1 MKRPFVFL
9 LIGILTV
16 AVGALAFRL
25 PRLALR
31 PMHGDEANQ
40 AVKAGILLETGVYHY
55 DPSEH
60 HGPSLSYLSLPSLLS
75 PRTFAEMDEDVLRIV
90 HNLTQPSLWFH
101 GARIFAETDEEMF
114 RIVPVVFGVGVI
126 LLLLLVGDGLGRAA
140 AVVAGVLLAISPAM
154 VFYSRY
160 YVQEMLLVFFTLAA
174 IACGWRYV
182 RTKSVA
188 WAAMAGASIGLA
200 HATKETWVLAAAAM
214 TAGLVLEA
222 LWTRLRDGPQAPL
235 RKLLRL
241 WAIVG
246 GVVAAVVVAAL
257 LYSSFGAN
265 LCGPLDSVLTFS
277 SYLNKAFENKLH
289 DHPWYYYLLMLVAD
303 RPARGFFWSEGLIV
317 GLSLVGFV
325 AALTRKGV
333 PDEHKPLARFLA
345 FYTLILTALYS
356 AISYK
361 TPWCML
367 SFFAGMILLAGVG
380 AVALVRL
387 LPGRPLKA
395 IACVVLAAAAAQ
407 LGWQAYQLNYRFYA
421 DQRNPY
427 VYAHPSADVLN
438 LAARMEQLAKV
449 APEGYNMQVHVITP
463 ENYWPLPWYLRRFNQ
478 DHVGFWHDV
487 DLWWGDVK
495 GLPPPAV
502 VIVSPEVEAAVEE
515 RLKGPYNRQSIYG
528 LRPTVLLQVWV
539 RESLWE
545 KMLSG
550 ESKGGGAK

>member
-9 LIGILTV
+9 LIGIVAV

-40 AVKAGILLETGVYHY
+40 AVKAGILLETGAYRY
-55 DPSEH
+55 NPDEH
-60 HGPSLSYLSLPSLLS
+60 HGPSLYYLTLPSFRLHS
-75 PRTFAEMDEDVLRIV
+75 ART
-90 HNLTQPSLWFH
+90 
-101 GARIFAETDEEMF
+101 FAETDEGMY
-114 RIVPVVFGVGVI
+114 RIVPLAFGVAII
-126 LLLLLVGDGLGRAA
+126 LLLLLIGDGLGPPA
-140 AVVAGVLLAISPAM
+140 AVVAAVLTAISSAM

-188 WAAMAGASIGLA
+188 WAALAGVAVGLM

-214 TAGLVLEA
+214 AAGLVLA
-222 LWTRLRDGPQAPL
+222 ILWTRWRDGPAAGL
-235 RKLLRL
+235 RDFLRPG
-241 WAIVG
+241 AILA
-246 GVVAAVVVAAL
+246 GVVAAVVVAGA

-265 LCGPLDSVLTFS
+265 LRGPLDSVLAYS
-277 SYLNKAFENKLH
+277 SYWNKAFDDKLH
-289 DHPWYYYLLMLVAD
+289 DHPWYYYIEILVAC

-317 GLSLVGFV
+317 GLALAGFV
-325 AALTRKGV
+325 AALTRRGLS
-333 PDEHKPLARFLA
+333 EGHKPLARFLA
-345 FYTLILTALYS
+345 FYTLILTAAYS

-367 SFFAGMILLAGVG
+367 SFLCGMILLAGVG
-380 AVALVRL
+380 AAALVRL
-387 LPGRPLKA
+387 LPGRALKA
-395 IACVVLAAAAAQ
+395 IVCVVLAAAAVQ
-407 LGWQAYQLNYRFYA
+407 LGWQACQLSYRFYA

-427 VYAHPSADVLN
+427 VYAHPSSDVLN

-449 APEGYNMQVHVITP
+449 SPDGYNMQVHVITP

-478 DHVGFWHDV
+478 DHVGFWRKV
-487 DLWWGDVK
+487 DGLNGWWADVK
-495 GLPPPAV
+495 ALPPPDV
-502 VIVSPEVEAAVEE
+502 LIVSPDVEAAVEQK
-515 RLKGPYNRQSIYG
+515 LKGPYNRQSMYG

-545 KMLSG
+545 RMVSG
-550 ESKGGGAK
+550 ESKDGGAK